1 MGAGRQSGLCRYLGK
16 RARGNGIGLVVNR
29 HTVKLREG
37 CQRFQIFQKFA
48 MRLGV
53 EHGEDDVEPRF
64 SRLFRKCPAF

>member
-29 HTVKLREG
+29 HSEAARRVPAVSN
-37 CQRFQIFQKFA
+37 FQKFA

-64 SRLFRKCPAF
+64 SRLSRKCPTF